1 MKKWSHPLIAATV
14 FSLVFFFSAAAAI
27 ADDVTDYINEALEYY
42 KDGQYSEAV
51 SSLNFAEQLI
61 QQKKSSGLEAF
72 LPEPLNGWDAEA
84 ATSQAASSAML
95 GGGIS
100 AERRYTKDDSSVEIQ
115 IVADSPML
123 QGVMMMLSN
132 PMFAASDGGKMERIG
147 KQKAIVKYDASN
159 QSGEIQIVV
168 ANRFMVTIEGDGVTD
183 KVLKDYAGAIDFN
196 KMAQMP

>member
-1 MKKWSHPLIAATV
+1 MGKLSNRLFAAALFLMI
-14 FSLVFFFSAAAAI
+14 FSLFTTPAM

-42 KDGQYSEAV
+42 KDGEYSEAV

-72 LPEPLNGWDAEA
+72 LPEPLSGWNAEA
-84 ATSQAASSAML
+84 VTSQAAGSAML

-100 AERRYTKDDSSVEIQ
+100 AERQYSKGDSSIRIQ
-115 IVADSPML
+115 ILADSPML

-147 KQKAIVKYDASN
+147 KQKAIVKYDAAS
-159 QSGEIQIVV
+159 QEGEIQIVV
-168 ANRFMVTIEGDGVTD
+168 ANRFMVTVEGDGISD
-183 KVLKDYAGAIDFN
+183 KELKDYAKAIDFN
-196 KMAQMP
+196 KMAQLP